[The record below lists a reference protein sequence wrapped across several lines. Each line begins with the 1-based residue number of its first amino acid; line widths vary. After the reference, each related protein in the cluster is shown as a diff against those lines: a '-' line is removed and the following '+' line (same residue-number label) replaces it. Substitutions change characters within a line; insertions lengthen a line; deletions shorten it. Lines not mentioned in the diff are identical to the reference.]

1 MNKKTS
7 QQIEAP
13 QSKPVD
19 LNDMKA
25 LQDIFIQTVSH
36 ELRTPLTVLK
46 GYADLLREGELG
58 DLAPEQKEAMFIIA
72 NRAQELNT
80 IVSRI
85 GALLSVESGAVARHP
100 ISLSALIAQMM
111 EDQRATAEVNGIEFE
126 AKLPSNLPYVS
137 GDRQQLQEAVEC
149 LIENAFKF
157 TPNGGHVTLELKA
170 QDNEVH
176 LSVADTGIGI
186 EESEL
191 TDLFLPFHQLD
202 DSSTRRYGGLGLGLT
217 VVHKVIAA
225 HNGELEVESELGEG
239 STFTIKLPALKP
251 ASVQDQDT
259 ATAPAP
265 DVRTHRI
272 LIVDDEEFVAF
283 TLQEGLEKLP
293 NCEVRITDNGKEA
306 LRLFEKEPFDLLITD
321 YKMPEMTG
329 VALATQIRQKYPG
342 TGVVMVTGYSNDLL
356 RDPSAAAA
364 IQRVLDKPVK
374 LSEIRNV
381 AQETLDE
388 ILKSQSAESADG
400 AK

>member
-100 ISLSALIAQMM
+100 ISLSALIAQMV

-306 LRLFEKEPFDLLITD
+306 LRLFEERT
-321 YKMPEMTG
+321 
-329 VALATQIRQKYPG
+329 VR
-342 TGVVMVTGYSNDLL
+342 
-356 RDPSAAAA
+356 
-364 IQRVLDKPVK
+364 
-374 LSEIRNV
+374 
-381 AQETLDE
+381 
-388 ILKSQSAESADG
+388 SADHRLQDAG
-400 AK
+400 DDRRRAGDPNPPEVPGDRRGHGHRVQQRSIA

>member
-1 MNKKTS
+1 MAKKTS
-7 QQIEAP
+7 KEVNFP
-13 QSKPVD
+13 QSKQEKPE
-19 LNDMKA
+19 DMKA

-46 GYADLLREGELG
+46 GYADLLSDGELG

-80 IVSRI
+80 VVSRI

-100 ISLSALIAQMM
+100 ISLSALIAQMV
-111 EDQRATAEVNGIEFE
+111 EEQRAKAEANGIDFE
-126 AKLPSNLPYVS
+126 AKLPPNLPYIS
-137 GDRQQLQEAVEC
+137 GDGQQLQEAVEC
-149 LIENAFKF
+149 LIENAIKF

-202 DSSTRRYGGLGLGLT
+202 GSSTRRYGGLGLGLT
-217 VVHKVIAA
+217 VVHKVVAA
-225 HNGELEVESELGEG
+225 HNGELEIESELGEG
-239 STFTIKLPALKP
+239 STFTVKLPALKP
-251 ASVQDQDT
+251 ASVQAQ
-259 ATAPAP
+259 ATKASPAP
-265 DVRTHRI
+265 DIRTHRI

-293 NCEVRITDNGKEA
+293 NCEVMITDNGREA
-306 LRLFEKEPFDLLITD
+306 LRLFEEQPFDLLITD
-321 YKMPEMTG
+321 YKMPEMSG

-342 TGVVMVTGYSNDLL
+342 TGVVMVTAYSNDLL

-381 AQETLDE
+381 AQETLNE
-388 ILKSQSAESADG
+388 ILGS
-400 AK
+400 

>member
-1 MNKKTS
+1 MAKQSSKQVN
-7 QQIEAP
+7 AP
-13 QSKPVD
+13 QSTEIELD
-19 LNDMKA
+19 DMKA

-46 GYADLLREGELG
+46 GYADLLSEGELG

-80 IVSRI
+80 VVSRI

-100 ISLSALIAQMM
+100 ISLSALIAQMV
-111 EDQRATAEVNGIEFE
+111 EEQRAKAEANGIEFE
-126 AKLPSNLPYVS
+126 AKLPPNLPYIS

-149 LIENAFKF
+149 LIENAIKF
-157 TPNGGHVTLELKA
+157 TPNGGLVTLALAA
-170 QDNEVH
+170 QDHEVH
-176 LSVADTGIGI
+176 LSVTDTGIGI
-186 EESEL
+186 EEGDL
-191 TDLFLPFHQLD
+191 TQLFKPFHQLD
-202 DSSTRRYGGLGLGLT
+202 GSSTRHYGGLGLGLT
-217 VVHKVIAA
+217 VVHKVVEA
-225 HNGELEVESELGEG
+225 HNGELEVESELGKG
-239 STFTIKLPALKP
+239 SVFTVKLPALKP
-251 ASVQDQDT
+251 ASVQDHD
-259 ATAPAP
+259 AEAAPAP

-293 NCEVRITDNGKEA
+293 NCEVRITDNGKDA
-306 LRLFEKEPFDLLITD
+306 LRLFEEKPFDLLITD

-329 VALATQIRQKYPG
+329 VALATQIRQKYPE

-388 ILKSQSAESADG
+388 ILRSQSAESADG

>member
-1 MNKKTS
+1 MAK
-7 QQIEAP
+7 
-13 QSKPVD
+13 QSSKQVKIPKSTDVELD
-19 LNDMKA
+19 NMKI

-46 GYADLLREGELG
+46 GYADLLSEGELG

-80 IVSRI
+80 VISRI
-85 GALLSVESGAVARHP
+85 GALLAVESGAVTQHA
-100 ISLSALIAQMM
+100 ISLSALIAQML
-111 EDQRATAEVNGIEFE
+111 EKQRAMAKANGIKFE
-126 AKLPSNLPYVS
+126 AKLPPNLPHIS

-149 LIENAFKF
+149 LIENAIKF
-157 TPNGGHVTLELKA
+157 TPNGGHVTLTLDA
-170 QDNEVH
+170 QDDEVY
-176 LSVADTGIGI
+176 LSVTDTGIGI
-186 EESEL
+186 EESDL
-191 TDLFLPFHQLD
+191 TELFLPFHQLD
-202 DSSTRRYGGLGLGLT
+202 GSPTRRYGGLGLGLT
-217 VVHKVIAA
+217 VVHKVVEA
-225 HNGELEVESELGEG
+225 HDGELEVESELGEG
-239 STFTIKLPALKP
+239 STFTVKLPALKP

-259 ATAPAP
+259 AAAPAP
-265 DVRTHRI
+265 DIPMHRI

-293 NCEVRITDNGKEA
+293 NCEVMITDNGKDA
-306 LRLFEKEPFDLLITD
+306 LRLFAEQPFDLLITD

-329 VALATQIRQKYPG
+329 VALATQIRQKYPE

-388 ILKSQSAESADG
+388 ILKSQAAASADG

>member
-1 MNKKTS
+1 MAKKTS
-7 QQIEAP
+7 REVQALPSEQA
-13 QSKPVD
+13 KPD
-19 LNDMKA
+19 DMRA

-46 GYADLLREGELG
+46 GYADLLSEGELG
-58 DLAPEQKEAMFIIA
+58 DLAPEQREAMFIIA

-80 IVSRI
+80 VVSRI

-100 ISLSALIAQMM
+100 ISLSALIAQMV
-111 EDQRATAEVNGIEFE
+111 EEERARAKANGIEFE
-126 AKLPSNLPYVS
+126 AKLPSNLPYIS

-149 LIENAFKF
+149 LIENALKF

-170 QDNEVH
+170 DAQNDEVL
-176 LSVADTGIGI
+176 LSVTDTGIGI
-186 EESEL
+186 DENDLTEL
-191 TDLFLPFHQLD
+191 FQPFHQLD
-202 DSSTRRYGGLGLGLT
+202 GSSTRRYGGLGLGLT
-217 VVHKVIAA
+217 VVHKVVAA
-225 HNGELEVESELGEG
+225 HNGELEIESELGQG

-251 ASVQDQDT
+251 SHIPDMKK
-259 ATAPAP
+259 ATPVP
-265 DVRTHRI
+265 DIRPHRI

-293 NCEVRITDNGKEA
+293 NCEVMITDNGKEA
-306 LRLFEKEPFDLLITD
+306 LRLFEENPFDLLITD
-321 YKMPEMTG
+321 YKMPEMSG

-342 TGVVMVTGYSNDLL
+342 TGVVMVTAYSNDLL

-381 AQETLDE
+381 AQETLNE
-388 ILKSQSAESADG
+388 ILQSQATE
-400 AK
+400 

>member
-1 MNKKTS
+1 
-7 QQIEAP
+7 
-13 QSKPVD
+13 
-19 LNDMKA
+19 MKA

-46 GYADLLREGELG
+46 GYADLLSDGELG
-58 DLAPEQKEAMFIIA
+58 DLAPEQREAMFIIA

-80 IVSRI
+80 VVSRI

-100 ISLSALIAQMM
+100 ISLSALIAQMV
-111 EDQRATAEVNGIEFE
+111 EGQRAKAQANNIEFE
-126 AKLPSNLPYVS
+126 AKLPPNLPNIS
-137 GDRQQLQEAVEC
+137 GDSQQIQEAVEC
-149 LIENAFKF
+149 LVENAIKF
-157 TPNGGHVTLELKA
+157 TPNGGHVTIELKA
-170 QDNEVH
+170 DAQNHEVH
-176 LSVADTGIGI
+176 LSVTDTGIGI

-202 DSSTRRYGGLGLGLT
+202 GSSTRRYGGLGLGLT
-217 VVHKVIAA
+217 VVHKVVEA
-225 HNGELEVESELGEG
+225 HNGELEIESELGKG
-239 STFTIKLPALKP
+239 STFTVKLPALKP
-251 ASVQDQDT
+251 TNVPAQDAKDS
-259 ATAPAP
+259 PAP
-265 DVRTHRI
+265 DVRPHRI

-293 NCEVRITDNGKEA
+293 NCEVMITDNGKEA
-306 LRLFEKEPFDLLITD
+306 LRLFEEQPFDLLITD

-381 AQETLDE
+381 AQETLND
-388 ILKSQSAESADG
+388 ILKSQSAD
-400 AK
+400 